1 MAAVTVKSWPRS
13 AFVDVIV
20 DGEFIGL
27 AMRAAD
33 DQFMLDYG
41 LPTIQ
46 GIVPLAQAILN
57 ARIHYAIN
65 RGARADVI
73 IHLQELL
80 GAIG

>member
-1 MAAVTVKSWPRS
+1 MATVTVKSWPRS

-27 AMRAAD
+27 AMQTAD
-33 DQFMLDYG
+33 DQFMIDYG

-57 ARIHYAIN
+57 ARIKYSIH

-73 IHLQELL
+73 SHLQELL
-80 GAIG
+80 GSIV